1 MTDRIDYVARLILY
15 GRVQQVIEF
24 EAGSDAEAW
33 AIAND
38 GIDPLRGLWVEVQ
51 RKPDPQEQFDL

>member
-1 MTDRIDYVARLILY
+1 MTDRIDYVARLILH

-38 GIDPLRGLWVEVQ
+38 GIDPLRGCKRVATS
-51 RKPDPQEQFDL
+51 